1 MKKNN
6 NAPEVQNVE
15 NAIFEEMPDIFA
27 DLTSTETLKETV
39 SMETLYERASI
50 ATRALS
56 GALMGDSVAA
66 IAKERENVKSAVD
79 AYNKAYFDALY
90 RSYLDKDNPCREVVK
105 DCYCRVLRCIESNS
119 DDGAKVE
126 LDYATKIIDL
136 RAVDAA
142 AKTRVITNIG
152 SWTAYAEKL
161 ALVFA
166 MRATADIGGNTDEMQ
181 RLYKMSEQARGLD
194 IGVNLRKANP
204 ISNNSLVT
212 ATQEAVNAILFID
225 DGNGHNTL
233 HITTKDVSFLLY
245 TMFRRGKKELTV
257 SMPRTATVISA
268 LTEVMYKLING
279 KFYSAEYDKIETR
292 EA

>member
-1 MKKNN
+1 MKNN
-6 NAPEVQNVE
+6 IKATEIKDVE
-15 NAIFEEMPDIFA
+15 NAIFEELPDMF
-27 DLTSTETLKETV
+27 DEPTSTETSKETV

-50 ATRALS
+50 AARALS
-56 GALMGDSVAA
+56 VALMGDSVAA
-66 IAKERENVKSAVD
+66 IVKERENVKIAVET
-79 AYNKAYFDALY
+79 YNKAYFDALY
-90 RSYLDKDNPCREVVK
+90 RSYLDKENPCREVVT
-105 DCYCRVLRCIESNS
+105 DCYCRVLRCIESTS

-142 AKTRVITNIG
+142 AKTRVITNVS

-194 IGVNLRKANP
+194 IGVQFRKADP
-204 ISNNSLVT
+204 ISNNSLVK
-212 ATQEAVNAILFID
+212 ATQEAVNAILFLAD
-225 DGNGHNTL
+225 EKGNNTL
-233 HITTKDVSFLLY
+233 RITTKDVSFLLY

-257 SMPRTATVISA
+257 SMPRSSTVISA

-279 KFYSAEYDKIETR
+279 KCYSAEYDKIETR